1 VSAGEEAFRAGTASV
16 DISPQRFPVTVSGG
30 FLPRY
35 ANRVLDPLHA
45 RALVLD
51 DGRVK
56 LAIVVVDT
64 LLMSRELIDS
74 AKQRAAK
81 STGIPADRM
90 LVCATHTHSAPSV
103 VGALGTGVDPPYT
116 KLLAGRIVEAIE
128 RAAKNLAPAKIG
140 WAVADAP
147 DETNCRRWIKRPDR
161 IGEDPFGQRTVRA
174 MMHPGYQNPDY
185 IGPAGPK
192 DPALTVL
199 AVQSPDGQPVALL
212 ANYSMHYFGAEPV
225 SADYF
230 GRFCVQIARLIGADR
245 SSPQF
250 VAMMSQ
256 GTAGDLHWMDYSRP
270 QKKIDLDGY
279 TAQVARIAYQAYQ
292 KIRYHDRA
300 PLAMAERKL
309 TLARR
314 TPDEKRLAWARQV
327 IAKMKDRSRPTN
339 IPEVYAWEQLALRDE
354 PRREMILQAVRIG
367 ELGIAAMPTEVFG
380 ITGLK
385 IKAQSPLEPTFNLE
399 LANGAEGY
407 IPPPEQHKLGGY
419 TTWPARSAGL
429 EVQAEPKILETVLQL
444 LEQVSGKPRCEVF
457 SFGGAYQIAVRKSRP
472 VAEWAFEEFAGP
484 RAIDASGHNHHG
496 VYEDGVVFYLDGVD
510 RKGLS
515 AAGYTNRAAHFAG
528 GRMKARVPGL
538 GPAYSVE
545 LWFWNGMPSTARPV
559 TGYFFSRGQDGAA
572 GAPGDHLGIGGT
584 NTAAGKLIFFGG
596 DACNKLLAGK
606 TEIPLRTWN
615 HVLLVRD
622 GSRASV
628 YLNFN
633 KEPEIAGEITPGCR
647 PDEAQIFLG
656 GRNDNIANFEGKLDE
671 VAVYDRAIS
680 FDELAQHA
688 ASAGAEA
695 PAASQPRARAKPGD
709 VRQLFTV
716 FAKAP
721 TRDNY
726 LRVYEA
732 MKASPDYDPYSR
744 DLDEIEEVFDKS
756 RFEEA
761 DARLKKAMPGHIL
774 SPKAHFLA
782 GRIALRLDDKNRAHA
797 EMELWEKCLD
807 GLASTG
813 NGSPE
818 SPYLVTRISDEYD
831 LLRRLR
837 KVRRRQGLLGKDN
850 RRFDVLQCTDGSEV
864 WFDVTEM
871 FESLKRKM
879 QKAAGEH

>member
-1 VSAGEEAFRAGTASV
+1 LILVTSGYETIRSAAAGPVFRAGAASV
-16 DISPQRFPVTVSGG
+16 DISPQQFPVTVSGG

-64 LLMSRELIDS
+64 LLMSRELIDG

-147 DETNCRRWIKRPDR
+147 EQTNCRRWIKRPDR

-192 DPALTVL
+192 DPGLTVL
-199 AVQSPDGQPVALL
+199 AVQSPDGRPVALL

-230 GRFCVQIARLIGADR
+230 GRFCVQIARLIGADK
-245 SSPQF
+245 SNPQF

-270 QKKIDLDGY
+270 QKKIDMDGY
-279 TAQVARIAYQAYQ
+279 TAQVAQIAYQAYQ

-339 IPEVYAWEQLALRDE
+339 IPEVYAWEQLALHDE
-354 PRREMILQAVRIG
+354 PKREMIVQAVRIG

-385 IKAQSPLEPTFNLE
+385 IKAQSPLVPTFNLE

-429 EVQAEPKILETVLQL
+429 EVQAEPKIVETVLEL
-444 LEQVSGKPRCEVF
+444 LEQVSGKPR
-457 SFGGAYQIAVRKSRP
+457 RP
-472 VAEWAFEEFAGP
+472 VLPPGGPYQAAILKSKPVAYWGLDEFAGP
-484 RAIDASGHNHHG
+484 SAIDASGHNRHG
-496 VYEDGVVFYLDGVD
+496 VYEDGVAFYLDGAD
-510 RKGLS
+510 REGL
-515 AAGYTNRAAHFAG
+515 AAGHTNRAAHFAG
-528 GRMKARVPGL
+528 GRTKACVPGL
-538 GPAYSVE
+538 GATYTVE
-545 LWFWNGMPSTARPV
+545 LWFWNGMPSHARPV
-559 TGYFFSRGQDGAA
+559 TGYFFSRGQNGAA
-572 GAPGDHLGIGGT
+572 GAPGEHLGIGGT
-584 NTAAGKLIFFGG
+584 NAASGKLIFFNGHAG
-596 DACNKLLAGK
+596 DELLAGK

-615 HVLLVRD
+615 HVALVRD
-622 GSRASV
+622 GRRATV

-633 KEPEIAGEITPGCR
+633 KEPEIAGELTPGCR
-647 PDEAQIFLG
+647 PDQSQLFLG
-656 GRNDNIANFEGKLDE
+656 GRNDNFANFEGKLDE
-671 VAVYDRAIS
+671 AAIYDRALSASEI
-680 FDELAQHA
+680 AQH
-688 ASAGAEA
+688 E
-695 PAASQPRARAKPGD
+695 
-709 VRQLFTV
+709 FT
-716 FAKAP
+716 
-721 TRDNY
+721 
-726 LRVYEA
+726 
-732 MKASPDYDPYSR
+732 
-744 DLDEIEEVFDKS
+744 
-756 RFEEA
+756 
-761 DARLKKAMPGHIL
+761 
-774 SPKAHFLA
+774 A
-782 GRIALRLDDKNRAHA
+782 GR
-797 EMELWEKCLD
+797 
-807 GLASTG
+807 
-813 NGSPE
+813 
-818 SPYLVTRISDEYD
+818 
-831 LLRRLR
+831 
-837 KVRRRQGLLGKDN
+837 
-850 RRFDVLQCTDGSEV
+850 
-864 WFDVTEM
+864 
-871 FESLKRKM
+871 
-879 QKAAGEH
+879 